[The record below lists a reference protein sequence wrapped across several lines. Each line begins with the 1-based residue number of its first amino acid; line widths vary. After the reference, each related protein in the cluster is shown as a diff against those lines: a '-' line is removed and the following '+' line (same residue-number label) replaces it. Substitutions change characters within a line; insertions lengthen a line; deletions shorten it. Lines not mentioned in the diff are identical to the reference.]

1 MCVGADELDLICFE
15 RLLQEGRVALRSNA
29 AETAAEMLKEALALW
44 RGKPFEDVAYEWFA
58 QIEIERLEECRLA
71 ALEERI
77 EAELALGKDAEVVA
91 ELEALTRQQP
101 QRERLCGQ
109 LMLALYR
116 SGRQADALMAY
127 RNARRELVGELGIE
141 PGSALRELEQAILR
155 QDRELE
161 VAAPPAR
168 TMLRERPVVVKG
180 RFAERRRVLLVA
192 LGLSGIAAAAAGTA
206 VAFLSGPEGGLSA
219 IDPNAVGVI
228 EPTSGK
234 IVAEIPVGQ
243 RPTDLAADGG
253 VWVTNFDSGT
263 LSHVGP
269 QLRKV
274 VGVTNAG
281 GTPTGLATGDGAV
294 WVSNGFA
301 GRVRRGDEETGRVT
315 ATIPIDGHPGAIAVD
330 RNGVWVVNPI
340 KDAVER
346 IDPTTLQV
354 TTIPVGSGPSG
365 IAVGAGSIW
374 VANGLE
380 RTLTQIN
387 SATGAVQRA
396 RIALRFAPTSVAFGL
411 GSVWVAGTAAD
422 EVASVNPRDK
432 QSAATV
438 RVGDGPSRIAILK
451 DRVWVADTLSRETP
465 DGD

>member
-1 MCVGADELDLICFE
+1 M
-15 RLLQEGRVALRSNA
+15 
-29 AETAAEMLKEALALW
+29 
-44 RGKPFEDVAYEWFA
+44 
-58 QIEIERLEECRLA
+58 
-71 ALEERI
+71 
-77 EAELALGKDAEVVA
+77 
-91 ELEALTRQQP
+91 
-101 QRERLCGQ
+101 
-109 LMLALYR
+109 
-116 SGRQADALMAY
+116 
-127 RNARRELVGELGIE
+127 
-141 PGSALRELEQAILR
+141 
-155 QDRELE
+155 
-161 VAAPPAR
+161 
-168 TMLRERPVVVKG
+168 
-180 RFAERRRVLLVA
+180 
-192 LGLSGIAAAAAGTA
+192 SGIAAAAAGTA

-234 IVAEIPVGQ
+234 IVADFPVGQ

-253 VWVTNFDSGT
+253 VWVRISIAARSRTSAAAAE
-263 LSHVGP
+263 
-269 QLRKV
+269 V

-301 GRVRRGDEETGRVT
+301 GRVLRGDEETGRVT
-315 ATIPIDGHPGAIAVD
+315 ATIPIDGYRGAIAVD

-396 RIALRFAPTSVAFGL
+396 RIALRSRPQ
-411 GSVWVAGTAAD
+411 
-422 EVASVNPRDK
+422 ASPSASA
-432 QSAATV
+432 QS
-438 RVGDGPSRIAILK
+438 G
-451 DRVWVADTLSRETP
+451 SRERRQTRSQV
-465 DGD
+465 

>member
-1 MCVGADELDLICFE
+1 
-15 RLLQEGRVALRSNA
+15 
-29 AETAAEMLKEALALW
+29 MLKEALALW
-44 RGKPFEDVAYEWFA
+44 RGKPFEDVAYESFA

-155 QDRELE
+155 QDPELE

-168 TMLRERPVVVKG
+168 TMPRERPLVVKG

-206 VAFLSGPEGGLSA
+206 VAFLSGPGGGLSG

-263 LSHVGP
+263 LSHVEP

-301 GRVRRGDEETGRVT
+301 GRVLRGDEETGRVT

-432 QSAATV
+432 QSAATI

-451 DRVWVADTLSRETP
+451 DRVWVADTLSRELTEIDP
-465 DGD
+465 RRNAVVRTIKVGASPEGLVSVRGQLWVAAHGV